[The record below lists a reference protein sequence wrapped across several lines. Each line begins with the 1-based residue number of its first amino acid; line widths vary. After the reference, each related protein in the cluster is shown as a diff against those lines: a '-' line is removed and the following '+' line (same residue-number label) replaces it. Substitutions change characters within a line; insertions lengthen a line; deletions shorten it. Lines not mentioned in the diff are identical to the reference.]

1 MSALR
6 ISGLVEDSIVDG
18 PGLRLAIFTQGC
30 YHHCPGCHNEQTHDP
45 SGGYEISIDEIQS
58 IFLKS
63 PLYQG
68 VTFSGGEPLLQP
80 ESLTVIA
87 NFIHQQNKNVWMY
100 SGYTWEEI
108 FSMKKIRPEIASLI
122 DAVDI
127 LVDGLFLLEQC
138 DRTLLFRGSKNQRI
152 IDVQASLQQDDPNIP
167 VISPIGQ

>member
-80 ESLTVIA
+80 KSLTVIA